1 MLHLPLLVVFVGGVL
16 GEMVIVSSSPANR
29 SLVREGS
36 SMTLSCETSGPWF
49 LCLWTSPRQD
59 KQCAIREGAT
69 TSSVCAGD
77 PRVSLEGG
85 PRSCSITVQDVERGD
100 WGAWM
105 CLLQDPQE
113 FQTDRRLLEVEVA
126 RQGEVQ
132 LGGEEVEDGE
142 LALTE
147 GQTVGLRCTV
157 KEAFPRPSFS
167 WMVPGQEQE
176 QARVGREVRQEQEQ
190 AGLKVTEEEEYSE
203 EEHFF
208 RASSVL
214 QYRARLEDTNSSLE
228 CRVIQED
235 SQGRTVY
242 EQQAGIRIR
251 VYARVVPSAPSLYDS
266 QTGVILGSTLASIL
280 LVTFL
285 LVILVLLCR
294 RKRHKLDPSPSK
306 TLKTD
311 TPVWHTGVDNWTCQQ
326 RDDDRIEVSSEN
338 ASSSSFETNRSLGS
352 LPTLGRLAGP
362 WAQSSPLTL
371 HHPVLSSRSEGCTSR
386 LSLREE
392 PGLGSRP
399 ASTLGVSLH
408 PLSLPP
414 NTPTCLGSRASGGS
428 MFHCTHDCFS
438 PHLEQPGDKAMAL
451 YLAGKMS
458 PTSL

>member
-1 MLHLPLLVVFVGGVL
+1 
-16 GEMVIVSSSPANR
+16 
-29 SLVREGS
+29 
-36 SMTLSCETSGPWF
+36 
-49 LCLWTSPRQD
+49 
-59 KQCAIREGAT
+59 
-69 TSSVCAGD
+69 
-77 PRVSLEGG
+77 
-85 PRSCSITVQDVERGD
+85 
-100 WGAWM
+100 M

-190 AGLKVTEEEEYSE
+190 AGLRVTEEEEYSE
-203 EEHFF
+203 EEHVF

-228 CRVIQED
+228 CRVNQED

-251 VYARVVPSAPSLYDS
+251 VHARVVPSAPSLYDS

-285 LVILVLLCR
+285 LVIVVLLCR
-294 RKRHKLDPSPSK
+294 GRDKRSP
-306 TLKTD
+306 
-311 TPVWHTGVDNWTCQQ
+311 TPPLTSPPAPAVWTTVGDDWSCRQ
-326 RDDDRIEVSSEN
+326 REAHLNYTYDS
-338 ASSSSFETNRSLGS
+338 GS
-352 LPTLGRLAGP
+352 LPEYADLSHSCSTSYDTEPSVATLQETHFPSA
-362 WAQSSPLTL
+362 TL

-414 NTPTCLGSRASGGS
+414 NTPTCPRSR
-428 MFHCTHDCFS
+428 
-438 PHLEQPGDKAMAL
+438 
-451 YLAGKMS
+451 
-458 PTSL
+458 